1 MVHEVAGIPFA
12 KKKHEK
18 MRSANPF
25 LGIESDFASR
35 SGFVEMRV
43 KKKRR
48 ENLLSDLE
56 LVLER
61 GELTGAQAARFRGK
75 LYFTSLTAF
84 GGVGR
89 APLQA
94 LAKRQYGDGRDNVL
108 DEDLRRAV
116 VAMRALLEKLP
127 PRLIPL
133 VDSDRSECIYIW
145 SDAMWEPVRGDDG
158 EALQVFD
165 EVSGESFYI
174 AKATLAFSVYRAW
187 TGTWAH
193 SYKDVGIDI
202 LRQLTP
208 GKKTYIGQL
217 EGLAAAAVLHTLP
230 EEWLAGRDGFMW
242 IDNMGAKYSLQK
254 GSARKEDSARIVDS
268 FSKRVASLG
277 FRPWIEYVPSAQN
290 VADLPSRDKW
300 LEYYSVIG
308 ADEHGLLPSGERASE
323 WIEMIVPDV
332 SGWSAISSPSSGGR
346 SPRKRRR
353 GK

>member
-1 MVHEVAGIPFA
+1 MVHEVAGIQFA
-12 KKKHEK
+12 KKKHDK

-25 LGIESDFASR
+25 LGIESDFAAR

-48 ENLLSDLE
+48 ENLLSDLD

-133 VDSDRSECIYIW
+133 VDSDRS
-145 SDAMWEPVRGDDG
+145 
-158 EALQVFD
+158 
-165 EVSGESFYI
+165 
-174 AKATLAFSVYRAW
+174 
-187 TGTWAH
+187 
-193 SYKDVGIDI
+193 
-202 LRQLTP
+202 
-208 GKKTYIGQL
+208 
-217 EGLAAAAVLHTLP
+217 
-230 EEWLAGRDGFMW
+230 
-242 IDNMGAKYSLQK
+242 
-254 GSARKEDSARIVDS
+254 
-268 FSKRVASLG
+268 
-277 FRPWIEYVPSAQN
+277 
-290 VADLPSRDKW
+290 
-300 LEYYSVIG
+300 
-308 ADEHGLLPSGERASE
+308 
-323 WIEMIVPDV
+323 
-332 SGWSAISSPSSGGR
+332 
-346 SPRKRRR
+346 
-353 GK
+353 